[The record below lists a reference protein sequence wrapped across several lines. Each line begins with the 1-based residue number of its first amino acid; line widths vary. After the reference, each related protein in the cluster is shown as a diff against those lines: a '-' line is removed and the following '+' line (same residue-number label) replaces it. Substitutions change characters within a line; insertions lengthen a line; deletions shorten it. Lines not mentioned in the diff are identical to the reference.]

1 MEAIDHDSPP
11 WLGNSSLDWLS
22 RDGLAYLRLYI
33 VYKLVYSIEIDFII
47 SIPVLSFDKS
57 DFNALQKIY

>member
-1 MEAIDHDSPP
+1 MEAVDHDSPP
-11 WLGNSSLDWLS
+11 WLGNSSLDRLS

-47 SIPVLSFDKS
+47 STPVLSFDKS